1 MDNFEYQTI
10 TAIKK
15 IRNSNDDDMLKT
27 VLKPSQKNLLQTNTW
42 WRAANATRDAVK
54 FQAEN
59 TPYWGLESKYLV
71 QSDRWRNYK

>member
-27 VLKPSQKNLLQTNTW
+27 VLKPSQKNLLQTNT
-42 WRAANATRDAVK
+42 
-54 FQAEN
+54 
-59 TPYWGLESKYLV
+59 
-71 QSDRWRNYK
+71 